1 MQKIIENLTVEEIE
15 WWKKAIKW
23 SRKADVKPPLH
34 YVEKS
39 VEENLISLKDFSSNP
54 NQTIRSVRSTAWEH
68 YINDEITF
76 HRNIIKLLLS
86 ESDKAKD
93 ILKSSIKETGVK
105 DLKDQEIAK
114 LIGDYSGRIMP
125 FIYQL
130 SLSTTNSRRSR
141 AGKTLEWIIKKIMDA
156 KEIPYQDQKA
166 LGKSFYRRNGLGKIV
181 DLIIPSGEV
190 FENNRRFAM
199 IVTMKT
205 SLRERWAEVVEE
217 IQRTNIP
224 NIHLVTLESQI
235 SVNLL
240 QLLDNYNITLVVY
253 DEVKK
258 KDLRSN
264 NNVIGF
270 TDFFST
276 EIKHH
281 LSRK

>member
-1 MQKIIENLTVEEIE
+1 
-15 WWKKAIKW
+15 
-23 SRKADVKPPLH
+23 
-34 YVEKS
+34 
-39 VEENLISLKDFSSNP
+39 
-54 NQTIRSVRSTAWEH
+54 
-68 YINDEITF
+68 
-76 HRNIIKLLLS
+76 
-86 ESDKAKD
+86 
-93 ILKSSIKETGVK
+93 
-105 DLKDQEIAK
+105 
-114 LIGDYSGRIMP
+114 
-125 FIYQL
+125 
-130 SLSTTNSRRSR
+130 
-141 AGKTLEWIIKKIMDA
+141 
-156 KEIPYQDQKA
+156 
-166 LGKSFYRRNGLGKIV
+166 
-181 DLIIPSGEV
+181 
-190 FENNRRFAM
+190 M

-276 EIKHH
+276 EIEHH